1 MINLMGGADIIGH
14 AYGGKKQSWTH
25 LSGSHLGGILLLVD
39 MRQYLVTFWLS
50 QLWLVLLASSV

>member
-25 LSGSHLGGILLLVD
+25 LSGSHLGGDFAPCGHATIPGDILV
-39 MRQYLVTFWLS
+39 VTTVVGAIGL
-50 QLWLVLLASSV
+50 